1 MKVWGRFY
9 RSDNGNYAMRIAIVN
24 DSIMA
29 VECLKRI
36 LVTTD
41 RHQVAWVARD
51 GSEAVMRCTSD
62 KPDLILMDLVMPVM
76 DGVEATRQIMQKSPC
91 AILIVT
97 ASVDGRSSKVFQAI
111 RAGAMDVVRTPSF
124 DINANG
130 KEAMK
135 LLKKIDTI
143 ERLIAMEET
152 VTRPPAS
159 ATSNKAKDKEGVLVV
174 IGSSTGGPQALATV
188 LSSFPES
195 FPASVIV
202 VQHVD
207 AQFAPSLASWLD
219 SRTSLPVHTIKEG
232 DRPIP
237 GSIQIACTND
247 HLIMTP
253 ERTFAYSRKPM
264 GNVFRPSVD
273 VFFESVA
280 RNWKGK
286 GIGVLLTGMGRD
298 GAKGLLALR
307 ERGWHTISQD
317 RDSSVIY
324 GMPKAAAE
332 LNAAV
337 RVLPLSNIGAALLQ
351 RIAFKDVA

>member
-1 MKVWGRFY
+1 
-9 RSDNGNYAMRIAIVN
+9 MRIAIVN
-24 DSIMA
+24 DSVMA

-36 LVTTD
+36 LLTTD
-41 RHQVAWVARD
+41 RHQIAWVAQN
-51 GSEAVMRCTSD
+51 GSEAVSRCSSD
-62 KPDLILMDLVMPVM
+62 KPDIILMDLLMPVM
-76 DGVEATRQIMQKSPC
+76 DGVEATRRIMQNSPC

-97 ASVDGRSSKVFQAI
+97 ASVNGRSGKVFQAI
-111 RAGAMDVVRTPSF
+111 RAGAMDVVRTPTF
-124 DINANG
+124 DINSQG
-130 KEAMK
+130 KEAVQ

-143 ERLIAMEET
+143 GRLVATERAGAIASARDT
-152 VTRPPAS
+152 VTGR
-159 ATSNKAKDKEGVLVV
+159 KDEEGVLVV

-188 LSSFPES
+188 LSSFPKS

-207 AQFAPSLASWLD
+207 EQFAPSLASWLD
-219 SRTSLPVHTIKEG
+219 SRTALPVQTIKEG
-232 DRPIP
+232 DRPVP
-237 GSIQIACTND
+237 GIIQLACTND

-253 ERTFAYSRKPM
+253 DRAFAYSRKPAR
-264 GNVFRPSVD
+264 NVFRPSVD

-337 RVLPLSNIGAALLQ
+337 KVLPLSNIGAALLQ
-351 RIAFKDVA
+351 RIALKDVA